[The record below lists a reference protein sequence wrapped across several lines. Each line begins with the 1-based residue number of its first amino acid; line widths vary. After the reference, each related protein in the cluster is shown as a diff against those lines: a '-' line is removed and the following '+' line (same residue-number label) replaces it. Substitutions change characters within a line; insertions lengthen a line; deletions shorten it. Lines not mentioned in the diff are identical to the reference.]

1 MIPISRKKK
10 KSRRPSKGDLFIGR
24 RTGTEKQVVGFSR
37 KTADGI
43 ERVKL
48 LDLDTGKIT
57 LSKVDTLH
65 KNYTAN
71 GGVFA

>member
-1 MIPISRKKK
+1 VIPIRTKK
-10 KSRRPSKGDLFIGR
+10 KSRRPAKGDRFIGR

-48 LDLDTGKIT
+48 LDVDTGVIT

-65 KNYTAN
+65 KNYRAAR
-71 GGVFA
+71 GLFA

>member
-1 MIPISRKKK
+1 VIPISRKK

-24 RTGTEKQVVGFSR
+24 RTGTEKQVVGFS

-65 KNYTAN
+65 KNYT
-71 GGVFA
+71 